1 MSLNNKTKM
10 RGLIEI
16 LSEASEYENLPIR
29 HKEEVVLKQV
39 CILTTTVSCLSSVCI
54 LACNSCALEGAQSK
68 IQQCSRQDQPVV
80 ASSPFTTAVISGAA
94 V

>member
-39 CILTTTVSCLSSVCI
+39 SNLIPLSYSLI
-54 LACNSCALEGAQSK
+54 
-68 IQQCSRQDQPVV
+68 
-80 ASSPFTTAVISGAA
+80 
-94 V
+94 

>member
-1 MSLNNKTKM
+1 MI
-10 RGLIEI
+10 GLIEI

-39 CILTTTVSCLSSVCI
+39 CISTATIFCLNGAYI
-54 LACNSCALEGAQSK
+54 LACNSCALEDTQSK
-68 IQQCSRQDQPVV
+68 IQQCSHQDQPVI
-80 ASSPFTTAVISGAA
+80 ASSPLTAAVISRAA

>member
-39 CILTTTVSCLSSVCI
+39 SIMMPLLYTLI
-54 LACNSCALEGAQSK
+54 
-68 IQQCSRQDQPVV
+68 
-80 ASSPFTTAVISGAA
+80 
-94 V
+94 

>member
-1 MSLNNKTKM
+1 MVLELFSMSLNNKTKM

-39 CILTTTVSCLSSVCI
+39 SI
-54 LACNSCALEGAQSK
+54 LAAFIINFNLA
-68 IQQCSRQDQPVV
+68 
-80 ASSPFTTAVISGAA
+80 F
-94 V
+94 

>member
-39 CILTTTVSCLSSVCI
+39 HIFNALFFWYLICIFLF
-54 LACNSCALEGAQSK
+54 LACNSCAMESTQSK
-68 IQQCSRQDQPVV
+68 V
-80 ASSPFTTAVISGAA
+80 
-94 V
+94 

>member
-39 CILTTTVSCLSSVCI
+39 CILGASVSCLTVACV
-54 LACNSCALEGAQSK
+54 LACHSCPLEGS
-68 IQQCSRQDQPVV
+68 
-80 ASSPFTTAVISGAA
+80 
-94 V
+94 

>member
-1 MSLNNKTKM
+1 M

-39 CILTTTVSCLSSVCI
+39 CVLNATISCLNGACI

-68 IQQCSRQDQPVV
+68 IQQCPRQDQPVV
-80 ASSPFTTAVISGAA
+80 ASSPLTTTVISRAA

>member
-39 CILTTTVSCLSSVCI
+39 SILTAFTVDFN
-54 LACNSCALEGAQSK
+54 LA
-68 IQQCSRQDQPVV
+68 
-80 ASSPFTTAVISGAA
+80 F
-94 V
+94 

>member
-39 CILTTTVSCLSSVCI
+39 CILAASFCCLTVVCV
-54 LACNSCALEGAQSK
+54 LACHSCPLEGS
-68 IQQCSRQDQPVV
+68 
-80 ASSPFTTAVISGAA
+80 
-94 V
+94 

>member
-39 CILTTTVSCLSSVCI
+39 HILYTLLFCCLICIFIL
-54 LACNSCALEGAQSK
+54 LACDSCAMESTQSE
-68 IQQCSRQDQPVV
+68 V
-80 ASSPFTTAVISGAA
+80 
-94 V
+94 

>member
-1 MSLNNKTKM
+1 MWFSELFSMSLNNKTKM

-39 CILTTTVSCLSSVCI
+39 SNLAAFFMYFNVTHFSLQLVFHGKYPIRSSTM
-54 LACNSCALEGAQSK
+54 
-68 IQQCSRQDQPVV
+68 
-80 ASSPFTTAVISGAA
+80 FM
-94 V
+94 

>member
-1 MSLNNKTKM
+1 M

-39 CILTTTVSCLSSVCI
+39 SILITIILKIVSFSFIKLLCFILRF
-54 LACNSCALEGAQSK
+54 LACNPCTMESTQSK
-68 IQQCSRQDQPVV
+68 IQQCSCQDQSVV
-80 ASSPFTTAVISGAA
+80 TSSPVTFAVIS
-94 V
+94 